1 MIRVNL
7 DELVKAREITMY
19 RLAKDTGVTYP
30 TLWKLQTGRAQRIG
44 FDVIEKLCVYL
55 ECSPG
60 DLLSVIPEKSG
71 KDRASKKVSES
82 GKSSKK

>member
-7 DELVKAREITMY
+7 DKLVKARDITMY

-60 DLLSVIPEKSG
+60 DLLTIIAGQAPAKRATKKAKKGG
-71 KDRASKKVSES
+71 K
-82 GKSSKK
+82 

>member
-1 MIRVNL
+1 MNTRMIRVNL
-7 DELVKAREITMY
+7 DELVKARDITMY

-44 FDVIEKLCVYL
+44 FDVIEKLCLYL

-60 DLLSVIPEKSG
+60 DLLSVIPG
-71 KDRASKKVSES
+71 KVAAKKA
-82 GKSSKK
+82 KKQAKN

>member
-1 MIRVNL
+1 MNSQMIRVNL
-7 DELVKAREITMY
+7 DLLVKARDITMY

-60 DLLSVIPEKSG
+60 DLLTIIAGQPKAKKTAKKG
-71 KDRASKKVSES
+71 ARAK
-82 GKSSKK
+82 

>member
-7 DELVKAREITMY
+7 DELVKARDITMY

-44 FDVIEKLCVYL
+44 FDVIEKLCLYL

-60 DLLSVIPEKSG
+60 DLLSVIPG
-71 KDRASKKVSES
+71 KGAKNVGKKAA
-82 GKSSKK
+82 KK